1 MTSNLLKSLKFEHSI
16 GLKEELDNKNKTYTV
31 KLGFDPTS
39 PDLHLGHYVVLKG
52 AKKFQDAGH
61 QIVIIVGDF
70 TASIGDPSG
79 RNKLRPPLSEEQIVE
94 NAKTYMEQVFLILDK
109 EKTKVKRN
117 SEWLNKLSIK
127 DMLAILSSVT
137 ISQILAREDFKK
149 RFEDQIPIHMHELTY
164 PLMQGLDSVA
174 IKADIELGGTD
185 QLFNLMMGRELQK
198 SKGLPEQMVAT
209 FPLLVGLDGVKKMSK
224 SLGNHIGLL
233 EDPTNK
239 FGKIM
244 SISDET
250 MWNYWS
256 ILEEKTDDEIS
267 LMKNSGINPKNLKIN
282 LAENI
287 VTKFHGKEIAE
298 KVKNEFIERFS
309 NKKIQNIEEIEVKIE
324 GNEIL
329 LSHLIKDLNM
339 ATSVGDANRKI
350 EQNGV
355 KLNQE
360 KVIDKKSKLTQGD
373 EFLLQVGK
381 LHIKKVK
388 IVK

>member
-1 MTSNLLKSLKFEHSI
+1 MSENFFKSLNFEHSV
-16 GLKEELDNKNKTYTV
+16 GFKNDLDNKNKIHTV

-61 QIVIIVGDF
+61 QVVIIVGDF

-79 RNKLRPPLSEEQIVE
+79 RNKLRPPLSEEQIIE

-109 EKTKVKRN
+109 EKTKIKRN

-137 ISQILAREDFKK
+137 ISQILAREDFKN
-149 RFEDQIPIHMHELTY
+149 RFESQTPIHMHELTY

-185 QLFNLMMGRELQK
+185 QLFNLMMGRELQR
-198 SKGLPEQMVAT
+198 SKGLEEQMVIT

-250 MWNYWS
+250 MWNYWK
-256 ILEEKTDDEIS
+256 ILEEKTEDEI
-267 LMKNSGINPKNLKIN
+267 LKMKNSNINPKDFKME
-282 LAENI
+282 LAHNI
-287 VTKFHGKEIAE
+287 VKKFHNNDIADN
-298 KVKNEFIERFS
+298 VKNEFINRFS
-309 NKKIQNIEEIEVKIE
+309 NKTIENVEQLNIKLE
-324 GNEIL
+324 GNDIL
-329 LSHLIKDLNM
+329 LSHLIKNLNM
-339 ATSVGDANRKI
+339 ATSINDANRKI

-355 KLNQE
+355 KLNKE
-360 KVIDKKSKLTQGD
+360 KVSDKKSKLNKGD

-381 LHIKKVK
+381 LHIKKIK
-388 IVK
+388 LS